1 MACFVPLDC
10 PTPLPILPGLDQKDK
25 RGAHRGRKCFERT
38 HSRLEQSLRECSPF
52 GPAESNEE
60 KKDSEAGDI
69 EAGDIEEE
77 DIKEGDE
84 TF

>member
-1 MACFVPLDC
+1 M
-10 PTPLPILPGLDQKDK
+10 LPGLDQKDK
-25 RGAHRGRKCFERT
+25 RGAHRGRKCLERT
-38 HSRLEQSLRECSPF
+38 HSRLEQSLRECSTF
-52 GPAESNEE
+52 GPAGSDEE
-60 KKDSEAGDI
+60 KKDS